1 MSQRSAIWRQRKTN
15 ESALDVDL
23 NKTKVTIVGGNHK
36 DMPELVNY
44 LPHHF

>member
-1 MSQRSAIWRQRKTN
+1 MSKRSAKWRQRKTN

-36 DMPELVNY
+36 EMPELVSY

>member
-15 ESALDVDL
+15 ELALDVDL

-36 DMPELVNY
+36 EMFELVSY